1 MALGK
6 FNLKSLTGRETLIFL
21 FFLLVSCCLWLMLTL
36 NQDYETDIQVTVNI
50 KDIPEDVGFSASG
63 EEVLTVR
70 VRDRGTTLINYTFAS
85 FLPITVDY
93 RELFNKKGRLTL
105 PTSLLRRHIEGQM
118 VSSTAILSVQPDT
131 FVYYTRESALSYPVR
146 LNAKYS
152 VARQYVA
159 GTPKIIPDSVWV
171 YAPTYITDT
180 LKAVNVELNAEDE
193 LRDSLIVELPIKSIT
208 GVRCSP
214 STVRVVVPV
223 SPFAEKSF
231 EVPIIGVGFPDNCRL
246 RTFPSHVKVLMNVN
260 MAMYDQVS
268 AADFEVGVDYSSVQ
282 GGASPRAKL
291 RILSAPDNVR
301 DIRIVPTEVEYLIE
315 QL

>member
-1 MALGK
+1 MGK
-6 FNLKSLTGRETLIFL
+6 FNFKSLTGRETLIFL

-50 KDIPEDVGFSASG
+50 KDVPENVGFSASG

-93 RELFNKKGRLTL
+93 RELINRKGRLSL
-105 PTSLLRRHIEGQM
+105 PASLLRRHIEGQM
-118 VSSTAILSVQPDT
+118 VSSTAIIDMQPDT
-131 FVYYTRESALSYPVR
+131 FIYYTRESALRYPVK

-152 VARQYVA
+152 VARQYVS

-171 YAPTYITDT
+171 YAPANVSDT
-180 LKAVNVELNAEDE
+180 LGAVCVELNVEEE
-193 LRDSLIVELPIKSIT
+193 LRDSLMVELPLTPIADVK
-208 GVRCSP
+208 CSP
-214 STVRVVVPV
+214 SKVRVVVPV

-231 EVPIIGVGFPDNCRL
+231 EVPIIGVGFPENCRL
-246 RTFPSHVKVLMNVN
+246 RTFPSHVKVMMNVN
-260 MAMYDQVS
+260 MSMYEQV
-268 AADFEVGVDYSSVQ
+268 AATDFEVGVDYSAVQ

-301 DIRIVPTEVEYLIE
+301 DVRIVPTEVEYLIE